1 MVMSFIRTEMT
12 IGILVDLLEVSPFVD
27 WDLFWTDSVDNISES
42 AFRIKH
48 IVCCSV
54 EEIVKLF
61 DMCGE

>member
-1 MVMSFIRTEMT
+1 MVVFFIRTEMT

-27 WDLFWTDSVDNISES
+27 WDLFRADLVDNASES
-42 AFRIKH
+42 AFRSKH

-54 EEIVKLF
+54 EEIIKLF